1 MNARDWRILTS
12 SNGMMLGRPRNTMC
26 KWDFRRDTQSW
37 FMRQAGLG
45 AKRYW
50 CLWALLRLKRE
61 SMIMLFLLAAAWVGP
76 GRSALQSA
84 EQWCKRRYGR
94 IHQVGKM
101 SFCDKNMHKGR
112 LKQHTKGSE
121 TGNHPQKVPRLQKRA
136 PVMSERQ
143 PLCRRECNS
152 IGRRWLWWNQQEA
165 PMPEPVCK
173 SQESGGYKGEVFIV
187 GL

>member
-1 MNARDWRILTS
+1 MDRGLFGPIHELIEATIHLSTVEDVKDIDLLA
-12 SNGMMLGRPRNTMC
+12 LGT
-26 KWDFRRDTQSW
+26 KHLF
-37 FMRQAGLG
+37 
-45 AKRYW
+45 
-50 CLWALLRLKRE
+50 
-61 SMIMLFLLAAAWVGP
+61 FLLAAAWVGP

-136 PVMSERQ
+136 PVMSQRQ

-152 IGRRWLWWNQQEA
+152 IGRRWLW
-165 PMPEPVCK
+165 
-173 SQESGGYKGEVFIV
+173 
-187 GL
+187 

>member
-1 MNARDWRILTS
+1 MSDGLWNAEPESLGPDWAVLCNMIRQGEEVRVRKCRS
-12 SNGMMLGRPRNTMC
+12 FML
-26 KWDFRRDTQSW
+26 
-37 FMRQAGLG
+37 
-45 AKRYW
+45 
-50 CLWALLRLKRE
+50 
-61 SMIMLFLLAAAWVGP
+61 IVVFLLAAAWVGP

-121 TGNHPQKVPRLQKRA
+121 TGNHPQKVPRLLKRA

-152 IGRRWLWWNQQEA
+152 IGIDGFGETNRKHLCQ
-165 PMPEPVCK
+165 
-173 SQESGGYKGEVFIV
+173 SQSPSHKKVEDKGEVFIV